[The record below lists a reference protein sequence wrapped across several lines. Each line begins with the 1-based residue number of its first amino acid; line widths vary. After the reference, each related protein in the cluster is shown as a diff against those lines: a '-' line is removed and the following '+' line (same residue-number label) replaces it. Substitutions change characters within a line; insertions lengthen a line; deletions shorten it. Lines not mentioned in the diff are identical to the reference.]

1 MSLCYPEGYDQ
12 PIEGDDERARG
23 GPVPA
28 IRTAVKTNVSEME
41 IEACDEGSLT
51 FAEPLIRV
59 SAANR
64 NHS

>member
-1 MSLCYPEGYDQ
+1 MS
-12 PIEGDDERARG
+12 
-23 GPVPA
+23 VPA
-28 IRTAVKTNVSEME
+28 ADPYNRTAVKTNVSEME